1 MKARDLM
8 TADPTTCR
16 PTDNLKDI
24 VGVMRDEDC
33 GIVPITEG
41 NEKAIDS
48 AMAHAGLVH

>member
-33 GIVPITEG
+33 GICRSPRATG
-41 NEKAIDS
+41 STGWS
-48 AMAHAGLVH
+48 AS